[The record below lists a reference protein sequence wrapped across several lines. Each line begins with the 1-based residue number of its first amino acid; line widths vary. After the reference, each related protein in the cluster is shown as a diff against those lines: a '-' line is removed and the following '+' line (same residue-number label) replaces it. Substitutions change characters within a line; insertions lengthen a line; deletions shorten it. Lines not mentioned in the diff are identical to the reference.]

1 MHVLSIALLL
11 AGLVCAAGGGLTAE
25 MLIGSK
31 LGTTEYN
38 QEMNAIKLGKK
49 DYHRA
54 AQLTLPKKELLCVV
68 FTSPNA
74 TTNEV
79 MFRNVEMMGDG
90 CDWAVIHYN
99 GTPEGI
105 DSLCNDPRL
114 KTRAIHCARNEASKE
129 ERFCD
134 SLDGKS
140 RVKLSVPKTIFYH
153 DLVPYLHKY
162 KRVFL
167 MDEDISL
174 EGFDVKRF
182 LLHWDCGLHPP
193 PLVAQPT
200 IFESNQYINYLNM
213 NSWKKGDRSKVIASG
228 VGLVE
233 QQVPMFDAVYFEW
246 FVRRVLS
253 QTKETA
259 LQHGVDWGHDRSWC
273 NAARMY
279 SKYVLNYP
287 NTSVPCAVLPR
298 ATPVHHLNLRSMDN
312 KREHRD
318 LFQANGAKVVQKY
331 VDLFPTWVQVDVLK
345 PNNPLDPKNF
355 EAFPRV
361 RKLNEKCVALVR
373 GTQNSSDS
381 AVLASPQ
388 HVKTPHHPIH
398 HQTHHQAHHPQRDV
412 AALKGGDKTK

>member
-1 MHVLSIALLL
+1 MQAFYFSLLL
-11 AGLVCAAGGGLTAE
+11 AWLVSAAGGGLTPE
-25 MLIGSK
+25 MLVGSK
-31 LGTTEYN
+31 LGTSEYN
-38 QEMNAIKLGKK
+38 EEMNAIRLGKK
-49 DYHRA
+49 DYHKA
-54 AQLTLPKKELLCVV
+54 ALSTLPKKELLCVV

-79 MFRNVEMMGDG
+79 MFRNAELMGDS

-99 GTPEGI
+99 GTPEQI
-105 DSLCNDPRL
+105 ATVCNEPRL
-114 KTRAIHCARNEASKE
+114 KARSIHCDRNEASKDH
-129 ERFCD
+129 RHCD

-140 RVKLSVPKTIFYH
+140 RVKLSVPKTVFYH
-153 DLVPYLHKY
+153 DLLPYLHRY
-162 KRVFL
+162 ERVFL

-174 EGFDVKRF
+174 EGFDVKQF
-182 LLHWDCGLHPP
+182 MLHWNCGLHPP
-193 PLVAQPT
+193 PLVVQPT
-200 IFESNQYINYLNM
+200 IFESNQYINYLNK
-213 NSWKKGDRSKVIASG
+213 NSWKKGDRSKVIACG

-233 QQVPMFDAVYFEW
+233 QQVPFFDAVYFEW

-259 LQHGVDWGHDRSWC
+259 LNYGVDWGHDRSWC

-287 NTSVPCAVLPR
+287 NSSVPCAVLPR

-361 RKLNEKCVALVR
+361 HKLNERCVAMVH
-373 GTQNSSDS
+373 TTHNSSDR
-381 AVLASPQ
+381 AAQ
-388 HVKTPHHPIH
+388 IPHHTHNVH
-398 HQTHHQAHHPQRDV
+398 HHHHQAHHPQREH
-412 AALKGGDKTK
+412 AHQE